1 MSYIGI
7 RRRKANVYVVRACK
21 KEKEKRKRNLGRTYL
36 KKKLQV
42 KMSFVKFFT
51 KKLMC

>member
-36 KKKLQV
+36 KKKKLQV
-42 KMSFVKFFT
+42 KMSWFT